1 MQYPLAGWQ
10 SADVGVDLHSPRV
23 LTGGERTRQLKLHKT
38 VVGAGSRRRPQAE
51 RAGRSVMNRCGIP
64 QRMPPAGGR

>member
-1 MQYPLAGWQ
+1 VQYPLADWQ

-38 VVGAGSRRRPQAE
+38 LVGAGAGEGRRPSAQGA
-51 RAGRSVMNRCGIP
+51 A
-64 QRMPPAGGR
+64 